1 MLQRCAGALLLGL
14 PLITLAQNTPPSP
27 AADASIEQ
35 RLERLEERQ
44 KELERELQQKDAKIQ
59 ELQKQHAPQAA
70 PSNPT
75 LPAASSQNGTAA
87 SAAPAQGT
95 TAQGTTAQGTTTAA
109 SVSAAAPAPHKT
121 WGYYTPNLGFK
132 VVDTDR
138 GDMNVSIYTY
148 VRYLNQK
155 DLDATYTD
163 AFGNVKSVQQRQDVQ
178 LNKVQIKFLGWLL
191 DPKFRYFLYAWTNN
205 AAMGQ
210 GAQVVLA
217 GNLNY
222 TFNKYV
228 TFSAGIT
235 SLPGTRSVEGNFPF
249 WYSVDSRLM
258 ADEFFRP
265 SYTSGFWVRGQITDT
280 IKYQSMLGNNLSTL
294 GVSAAQLDNRF
305 NTWANALIWE
315 PLGDFGLG
323 SGDFEDHEQLAAR
336 LAAHYTRSTEDK
348 QSQPN
353 TDGFENTQIR
363 LADGT
368 VVFTPNIFG
377 PGVTIN
383 SLQYQMTAADLGLKY
398 RGWSLDGEY
407 FMRWLN
413 HFSGP
418 GTADLSTLYDHGFQL
433 QASYMLVPKAVQLYV
448 GGSTVEGGT
457 YGNPWDFRTGI
468 NYFPFNNKVVR
479 WDTELLW
486 LHKSATG
493 STALPYPVGGSGFVF
508 HTTIEMAL

>member
-1 MLQRCAGALLLGL
+1 MLHRCAGILLLGV
-14 PLITLAQNTPPSP
+14 PLIALAQNTSPPP
-27 AADASIEQ
+27 GTDASIEQ

-59 ELQKQHAPQAA
+59 ELQKQKAGQTPPSGPTAIVPPAQTGATTSAP
-70 PSNPT
+70 
-75 LPAASSQNGTAA
+75 PAQGAT
-87 SAAPAQGT
+87 SAAPAS
-95 TAQGTTAQGTTTAA
+95 AA
-109 SVSAAAPAPHKT
+109 TAAAPAPRKT
-121 WGYYTPNLGFK
+121 WGSYTPNLGFK

-138 GDMNVSIYTY
+138 GDMSVSIYTY

-155 DLDATYTD
+155 DLDNTYTD
-163 AFGNVKSVQQRQDVQ
+163 AFGNVKSVQLRQDVQ

-280 IKYQSMLGNNLSTL
+280 LKYQSMLGNNLSTL
-294 GVSAAQLDNRF
+294 GVSAAQLDNHF

-323 SGDFEDHEQLAAR
+323 FGDFEAHDTLAAR
-336 LAAHYTRSTEDK
+336 LALHYTRSTEDK

-368 VVFTPNIFG
+368 VVFTPDIFG
-377 PGVTIN
+377 RGITVNT
-383 SLQYQMTAADLGLKY
+383 LRYQMTCTDFGLKY

-407 FMRWLN
+407 FARWLDQ
-413 HFSGP
+413 FEGP
-418 GTADLSTLYDHGFQL
+418 GTIGLPSLYDHGFQL
-433 QASYMLVPKAVQLYV
+433 QASYMVIPQSLQLYV
-448 GGSTVEGGT
+448 GGSTISGK
-457 YGNPWDFRTGI
+457 YGHPFDFRTGV
-468 NYFPFNNKVVR
+468 NYFLFQNKVVR
-479 WDTELLW
+479 WNTEVLW
-486 LHKSATG
+486 LDKSATG
-493 STALPYPVGGSGFVF
+493 GTSLPYPVGGNGVVF
-508 HTTIEMAL
+508 HTTLEMAL